1 MKDQVNFQW
10 IKDSLFSD
18 DSKKIILKKGELL
31 FDYGQRN
38 TRLYLVIKGKVFG
51 YLKDAALENYPI
63 FEETDN
69 DFIGVYSYFSD
80 DHTTYSRVI
89 AGVDTQIRYYDK
101 AIEEHTE
108 EELKRL
114 NPFLFRV
121 IVNEIF
127 TRQIFAKKMAKEKYK
142 DSQRLLKAEK
152 MATLGQMAAGL
163 AHELNNSVSV
173 LDGGLDRLRN
183 FIEDIVKMDRSTALV
198 ASFKLGLANGQS
210 TSSQDARL
218 LRESLETKIS
228 QLTSA
233 QSRKLSK
240 IGLTLEQLE
249 KAIKKDGLSAD
260 KLYDYWEAGCGIH
273 DMQIAARHATH
284 VVKSV
289 KQLGMAEHQWSKHV
303 EINQTINEALVILT
317 NLTKRVET
325 DIQLDSNLPATSACF
340 GQLVQVWINLVKNG
354 IESMIQGGTTE
365 PKLTIASSF
374 DQKNITITITDN
386 GPGIPQNIISKIFE
400 PSFTTK
406 VAGLNFGLGLGLS
419 IVQRIIAEHDATIN
433 VTSGSGITS
442 FIVKLPIIN

>member
-1 MKDQVNFQW
+1 MKNQINFQW

-18 DSKKIILKKGELL
+18 DSKKINLKKGEILL
-31 FDYGQRN
+31 DYGQRN

-51 YLKDAALENYPI
+51 YLKDAVLENYPI

-80 DHTTYSRVI
+80 DHTTYSRVV
-89 AGVDTQIRYYDK
+89 AGEDTEVRYYDK

-127 TRQIFAKKMAKEKYK
+127 TRQIFAKKMAKEKHK

-173 LDGGLDRLRN
+173 LDGGLDRLKN
-183 FIEDIVKMDRSTALV
+183 FIEDTVKKNKSTTLV
-198 ASFKLGLANGQS
+198 ASFKLGLLNGQS

-218 LRESLETKIS
+218 LRERLESKIS

-233 QSRKLSK
+233 QSRRLSK

-260 KLYDYWEAGCGIH
+260 QLFDHWEVGCGIH

-284 VVKSV
+284 VVKSM

-303 EINQTINEALVILT
+303 DINETINEALVILT

-325 DIQLDSNLPATSACF
+325 VMQLDSKLPATSACF

-354 IESMIQGGTTE
+354 IESMLQGSIVE
-365 PKLTIASSF
+365 PKLTITSSF
-374 DQKNITITITDN
+374 DQKNITIAIIDN
-386 GPGIPQNIISKIFE
+386 GPGIPQNIISRIFE

-419 IVQRIIAEHDATIN
+419 IVQRIVAEHDATIE
-433 VTSGSGITS
+433 VTSGSGTTS